1 MLDFNPTEFLVVAV
15 VALIV
20 IGPKDL
26 PKVMRMIGKWVG
38 RARGI
43 ARQFRSGF
51 DEMIRE
57 AELAELQKQWAA
69 ENERIMREH
78 PPHALPAPDSH
89 PTDADEHATPEPV
102 MVAQPAL
109 RDEPEA
115 VAEPPAPAPA
125 PRRRKP
131 PATGDTIEAPKP
143 RARKAPATGDAIEA
157 PKPRARKPRTQK

>member
-26 PKVMRMIGKWVG
+26 PKVMRLIGKWVG

-43 ARQFRSGF
+43 ARQFRSGI

-57 AELAELQKQWAA
+57 SELAELQKQWAA

-78 PPHALPAPDSH
+78 PPAPALPAPMAALGDASA
-89 PTDADEHATPEPV
+89 TADADGEADAGPV

-109 RDEPEA
+109 HSDPEPAPKPAPRPRKRKPAAASSDE
-115 VAEPPAPAPA
+115 PAPA
-125 PRRRKP
+125 
-131 PATGDTIEAPKP
+131 KP
-143 RARKAPATGDAIEA
+143 RT
-157 PKPRARKPRTQK
+157 RKPRTPE